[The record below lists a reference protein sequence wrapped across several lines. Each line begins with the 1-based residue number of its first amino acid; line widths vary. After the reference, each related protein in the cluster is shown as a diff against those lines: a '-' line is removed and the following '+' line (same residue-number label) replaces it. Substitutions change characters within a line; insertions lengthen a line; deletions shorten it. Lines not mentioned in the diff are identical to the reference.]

1 MDDPVFMYSLVMMAG
16 VLLNIAL
23 SGAVIYVVVKVFGRS
38 TPSTAHILRISTSML
53 QTTEDWKTDDA
64 VGVPEV

>member
-1 MDDPVFMYSLVMMAG
+1 VDDPVFMYSLLMMAG

-23 SGAVIYVVVKVFGRS
+23 SGAVIYVVVKVFGDR
-38 TPSTAHILRISTSML
+38 TPSTAHILRITSML
-53 QTTEDWKTDDA
+53 QTSEGWKNDDV